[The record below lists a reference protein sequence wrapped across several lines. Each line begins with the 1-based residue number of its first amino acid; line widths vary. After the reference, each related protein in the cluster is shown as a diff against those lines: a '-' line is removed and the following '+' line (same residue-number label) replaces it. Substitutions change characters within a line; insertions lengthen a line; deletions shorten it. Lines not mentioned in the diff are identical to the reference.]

1 MVKTTEIFKS
11 FDHLMEKVFLHLDT
25 LTLYNLIKSGK
36 SVKILDTPRFW
47 VLKCA
52 KKFGSKIFFNAWM
65 SKLRFFEKSGLDEDA
80 TWCLRKIFFNEIG
93 FEHYSEKEV
102 EDMFY
107 VCHICDTKT
116 SFSYDE
122 PIR

>member
-1 MVKTTEIFKS
+1 MAEITELFKS
-11 FDHLMEKVFLHLDT
+11 FDHLMEKTFLHLDAST
-25 LTLYNLIKSGK
+25 LFDLIKSGK
-36 SVKILDTPRFW
+36 SVKVLDTPRFW

-80 TWCLRKIFFNEIG
+80 TWCLREIFFNEFGLEYGSDQEI
-93 FEHYSEKEV
+93 